1 MEVQS
6 IILTDKTMVFETNE
20 ISLYVIVRFFF
31 TSQIE
36 LYLYDINVYIY
47 FHVSNGN
54 LLQYV

>member
-1 MEVQS
+1 MEAQS

-36 LYLYDINVYIY
+36 LYLYDINLYIY
-47 FHVSNGN
+47 FHVFNGN

>member
-36 LYLYDINVYIY
+36 LYLYDINLYIY
-47 FHVSNGN
+47 FHVFNGN

>member
-1 MEVQS
+1 MEAQS